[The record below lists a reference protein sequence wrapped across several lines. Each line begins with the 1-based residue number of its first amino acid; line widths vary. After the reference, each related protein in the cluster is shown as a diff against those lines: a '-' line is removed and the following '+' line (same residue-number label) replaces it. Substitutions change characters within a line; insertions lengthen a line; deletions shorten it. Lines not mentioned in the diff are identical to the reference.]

1 MIIVDS
7 NGAHETIASQ
17 DNLSMADFIK
27 QERTGA
33 LNTRKQS
40 IEEGFI
46 TQQKGIIDV
55 KAASQLEK
63 ETMINS

>member
-1 MIIVDS
+1 
-7 NGAHETIASQ
+7 
-17 DNLSMADFIK
+17 MADFIK

-46 TQQKGIIDV
+46 TQQKGIDV
-55 KAASQLEK
+55 KVASQLEK

>member
-17 DNLSMADFIK
+17 DNLSMADLIK

-55 KAASQLEK
+55 KVASQLEK